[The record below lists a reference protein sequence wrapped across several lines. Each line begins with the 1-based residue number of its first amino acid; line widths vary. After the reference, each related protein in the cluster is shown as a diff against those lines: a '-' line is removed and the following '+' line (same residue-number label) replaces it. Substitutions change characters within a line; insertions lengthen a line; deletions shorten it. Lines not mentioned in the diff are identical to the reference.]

1 MSSLRY
7 PPRPMKRVL
16 AIAGI
21 TLAVLALLWGGFV
34 LMFSRP
40 FTKDAAVFTSS
51 RWTSG
56 NRIFPTQIAVFP
68 TKVVRFTPKWVGHEE
83 QTISIDQIASVRVSA
98 GLFFADVIIETTGGS
113 QPIVCHG
120 HWKSDAEGIREKI
133 SGAQAARPFGAAR

>member
-1 MSSLRY
+1 MRKALTIAVITIAVIV
-7 PPRPMKRVL
+7 VL
-16 AIAGI
+16 
-21 TLAVLALLWGGFV
+21 VGGFV
-34 LMFSRP
+34 VMLSRP
-40 FTKDAAVFTSS
+40 FTKDAAVFTAS

-56 NRIFPTQIAVFP
+56 NRIFPTQIAVYP
-68 TKVVRFTPKWVGHEE
+68 TKVIRYTPKWVGHEE

-133 SGAQAARPFGAAR
+133 SEAQAARPPGASR